1 MSYEAITFEV
11 SAGVAEITLNDPVA
25 LNALSSRMLAELR
38 LAFDEVRANDE
49 IRAVLLTGAGRAFSS
64 GANLAEDGG
73 DPNDLDLKAILQ
85 ERYNPLV
92 RDMRDLEKPIVGAV
106 PGIAA
111 GAGMGVALSCD
122 ILLAAE
128 SAQFI
133 QLFTRIGVM
142 PDAGCT
148 WLLPQRVGLAR
159 AKAMALLTDPVD
171 GKTAEAWGMIWKC
184 LPDAELMDEARKMA
198 KQLASRA
205 TMALGKTKRAIDAA
219 ATNSLDVQL
228 DLEAE
233 WQGELGDSYDFK
245 EGVMAFLEKRP
256 AEFKGK

>member
-1 MSYEAITFEV
+1 MSYEAITFDV
-11 SAGVAEITLNDPVA
+11 SNGVAEITLNDPDA
-25 LNALSSRMLAELR
+25 LNALSTRMLAELR
-38 LAFDEVRANDE
+38 LAFEEVRNNDE
-49 IRAVLLTGAGRAFSS
+49 IRSVLLAGAGRAFSS
-64 GANLAEDGG
+64 GANLAEDEG
-73 DPNDLDLKAILQ
+73 DPNDMDVKAAL
-85 ERYNPLV
+85 EDKYNPLI

-133 QLFTRIGVM
+133 QIFTRIGVM

-159 AKAMALLTDPVD
+159 AKGMALLTEPVD
-171 GKTAEAWGMIWKC
+171 GKQAEQWGMIWKC
-184 LPDAELMDEARKMA
+184 LPDDQLMEEARTMA
-198 KQLASRA
+198 KGLAARA
-205 TMALGKTKRAIDAA
+205 TMALGKTKLALDLA
-219 ATNSLDVQL
+219 ATNTLDVQL

-233 WQGELGDSYDFK
+233 WQGELGKSFDFK

-256 AEFKGK
+256 AQFKGK

>member
-1 MSYEAITFEV
+1 MTYQAITFAV
-11 SAGVAEITLNDPVA
+11 SDGVAEITLNDPDA
-25 LNALSSRMLAELR
+25 LNALSTRMLAELR
-38 LAFDEVRANDE
+38 LALEEVRNNDE

-73 DPNDLDLKAILQ
+73 DPNDIDVQAVLE
-85 ERYNPLV
+85 ERYNPLI
-92 RDMRDLEKPIVGAV
+92 RDLRDLEKPIVGAV
-106 PGIAA
+106 AGIAA

-133 QLFTRIGVM
+133 QIFTRIGVM

-159 AKAMALLTDPVD
+159 AKGMALLTEPID

-184 LPDAELMDEARKMA
+184 LPDDQLMHEARAMVA
-198 KQLASRA
+198 QLASGA
-205 TMALGKTKRAIDAA
+205 TMALGKTKCAIDAA
-219 ATNSLDVQL
+219 MTNSLDVQL

-233 WQGELGDSYDFK
+233 WQGELGKSFDFK

-256 AEFKGK
+256 ARFKGK

>member
-1 MSYEAITFEV
+1 MSYEAITFNV
-11 SAGVAEITLNDPVA
+11 ANGVAEITLNDPDT
-25 LNALSSRMLAELR
+25 LNALSSRMLDELR
-38 LAFDEVRANDE
+38 LAFDTVARDDA
-49 IRAVLLTGAGRAFSS
+49 IRAVLLTGAGGAFSS

-73 DPNDLDLKAILQ
+73 DPNDIDVKGVLE

-171 GKTAEAWGMIWKC
+171 GKTAEAWGMIWQC
-184 LPDAELMDEARKMA
+184 LPDDALIDEARKMA
-198 KQLASRA
+198 AGLATRA
-205 TMALGKTKRAIDAA
+205 TLALGKTKRAIDAA

-233 WQGELGDSYDFK
+233 WQGELGKSYDFK

-256 AEFKGK
+256 AKFEGK